1 MVVVPVVPRAAAAR
15 ALRPVG
21 RALLTSVQVGLLA
34 LATTLVC
41 AHLLTGLALHAVL
54 SDSMKPSFAAGDH
67 LVTVDRD
74 ALSLRAGQVPLLTFA
89 DGTTR
94 AHRIVQVLPER
105 GTVRVLTRGDAN
117 AATDLWTSIDA
128 EAPVP
133 VVVATA
139 PAVPGA
145 VTAAVGAL
153 HANPLPAALVIGLG
167 GLGLTAWAVHRQYV
181 RLRDCTCER
190 CRDQHPH
197 QQPDQHLAQTLNTE
211 EIR

>member
-1 MVVVPVVPRAAAAR
+1 MVVVPVAPRASAR
-15 ALRPVG
+15 RTLRPVG
-21 RALLTSVQVGLLA
+21 RALLTTVQVGLLL

-41 AHLLTGLALHAVL
+41 AHLVTGLALHAVL
-54 SDSMKPSFAAGDH
+54 SNSMQPSFSAGDH
-67 LVTVDRD
+67 VVTVDRD
-74 ALSLRAGQVPLLTFA
+74 ALTLRAGQVPLLTFA

-117 AATDLWTSIDA
+117 TATDLWTSIDA

-139 PAVPGA
+139 PAVPGP

-153 HANPLPAALVIGLG
+153 HANPLPAALAIGLG
-167 GLGLTAWAVHRQYV
+167 GLGLTAWAVRRQYV

-190 CRDQHPH
+190 CRDRHTP
-197 QQPDQHLAQTLNTE
+197 QHLDQTLHTE